1 MTILEKMFV
10 FKECI
15 LSLVKKSDLLLQP
28 RDCTC
33 TTVFY
38 MCYDLASEQS
48 SSIKLIFDHFD
59 LVNPLIFF
67 LIVSRVDPNC
77 LSTSLSAELC

>member
-15 LSLVKKSDLLLQP
+15 HSLVKKSDLLLQP

-48 SSIKLIFDHFD
+48 NSIKLIFDHFD

-67 LIVSRVDPNC
+67 FNCQSDPNC